1 MYTPTPEAVLKSLIF
16 FDFRPIYGDF
26 SLAESLRD
34 SIRSVLDGQMIFLG
48 YMANMII
55 KNTPP
60 VGFFKSFIVEKSG
73 EHKDE
78 LNLKVKGIAPL
89 VDMAR
94 LFSLEKG
101 IRDVYYREAVALRE
115 RHTIV
120 KEFADEI
127 EHAFEFIML
136 LRIQHQFEQMEDG
149 KEPDNF
155 ITPGKAGQPRK
166 KDDQGVFQ
174 SHNKVAGH
182 NYRAV

>member
-1 MYTPTPEAVLKSLIF
+1 MKSLIF
-16 FDFRPIYGDF
+16 FDFRPLYGDF

-34 SIRSVLDGQMIFLG
+34 FLDTLLKGEMIFLG

-55 KNTPP
+55 KNTAP
-60 VGFFKSFIVEKSG
+60 VGFFRSFIVEKSG

-89 VDMAR
+89 VDVAR

-101 IRDVYYREAVALRE
+101 LRE
-115 RHTIV
+115 TSTIERLSVLREKHTIV

-136 LRIQHQFEQMEDG
+136 LRIQHQFEQIEAG
-149 KEPDNF
+149 KEPNNF
-155 ITPGKAGQPRK
+155 INPNRLSNLEKRMMKESFNLISRMQDFIIERYKPLIW
-166 KDDQGVFQ
+166 
-174 SHNKVAGH
+174 
-182 NYRAV
+182 